1 MRLPQSTLAL
11 SVGNPARI
19 PQSGLP
25 RRRVG
30 PDRLKP
36 ISFKLQ
42 GFHAQ
47 LFRRGARDETILLRK
62 KPFSAFG
69 ADLPKRSLTINLSNE
84 TPQSGDQWEPVMQ
97 NVIAINAAARQGI
110 IAAQTTSDE
119 MLLEGIAKGG
129 RNAMHILYC
138 RHNIR
143 VYRFV
148 LRIVRDTTTAED
160 LVSQVFLDVWRTAS
174 QFEGRSQVSTW
185 LLSIARFK
193 ALTALR
199 QRRHEDI
206 EQEDVL
212 EIADEA
218 DTPEASLDR
227 NKTSAILRA
236 CVAKLSPAHRE
247 IINLVYYHEK
257 SVEEA
262 GEIIG
267 IPQST
272 VKTRMFYAR
281 KQLADLLKMAGLD
294 SLAA

>member
-1 MRLPQSTLAL
+1 MR
-11 SVGNPARI
+11 V
-19 PQSGLP
+19 
-25 RRRVG
+25 
-30 PDRLKP
+30 
-36 ISFKLQ
+36 
-42 GFHAQ
+42 
-47 LFRRGARDETILLRK
+47 LFRRPNHPLKSLAFHPGLFRRRGRDDTILLST
-62 KPFSAFG
+62 KPFSILR
-69 ADLPKRSLTINLSNE
+69 ADVPKRSLAINCSNE
-84 TPQSGDQWEPVMQ
+84 APPNGDYWELVMQ
-97 NVIAINAAARQGI
+97 NVVAINAAARQGI
-110 IAAQTTSDE
+110 IAAQATSDE
-119 MLLEGIAKGG
+119 MLLESIADGG
-129 RNAMHILYC
+129 RTAMHILYS
-138 RHNIR
+138 RHNVR
-143 VYRFV
+143 VYRFI
-148 LRIVRDTTTAED
+148 LRIVRDTTMAED
-160 LVSQVFLDVWRTAS
+160 LVSQVFLDVWRTAR

-206 EQEDVL
+206 DQEDVL
-212 EIADEA
+212 EIADQA

-227 NKTSAILRA
+227 STTSAILRA

-262 GEIIG
+262 GAIIG

-281 KQLADLLKMAGLD
+281 KQLADLLRGAGVD